1 MENAS
6 QPPLPQIGGLGGEIT
21 GVLKKYP
28 VILQLLRFGAIGV
41 LNTALDFLILNL
53 TSKSLGISSGL
64 RLGQINV
71 IGFALATVQSY
82 FWNRSWAFSAE
93 QGLTLLKNFIRL
105 VLVGLLGFLAM
116 VLVLIGAKISAQAV
130 FYFILLV
137 VYILAEAALWKSF
150 GLGKPEGGNSG
161 RQFAVF
167 LAVSVVGL
175 LINSALVWLITSNF
189 ALVDNAD
196 LNKNAAKIVATGAS
210 LVWNFV
216 GYKIFVFKK

>member
-1 MENAS
+1 MENTL
-6 QPPLPQIGGLGGEIT
+6 QPSVPPVSGLGGKIT
-21 GVLKKYP
+21 GILNKYP
-28 VILQLLRFGAIGV
+28 VVLQLLRFGAIGV

-82 FWNRSWAFSAE
+82 FWNRSWAFSTE
-93 QGLTLLKNFIRL
+93 QGVTLLKNFIRL

-116 VLVLIGAKISAQAV
+116 VLVLVGAKISALAV
-130 FYFILLV
+130 FYLILLA
-137 VYILAEAALWKSF
+137 VYILAEIVLWKSF
-150 GLGKPEGGNSG
+150 DLHKTEGGNSG
-161 RQFAVF
+161 QQFAVF

-175 LINSALVWLITSNF
+175 LINSMLVWLITSNV

-196 LNKNAAKIVATGAS
+196 LNKNMAKIVATGAS
-210 LVWNFV
+210 LVWNFI